1 MTDQP
6 YSITA
11 GIADSDFVRG
21 DVPMTKQEVRIL
33 SLSKLQL
40 AHGDRVLDIGAGTGS
55 VSVEMARL
63 LPQSP
68 VFAVE
73 HKAKAVALIQQNMA
87 KFDTPNI
94 QIIHGSAPHALAPLT
109 NINKVFIGGSGGN
122 LREILHWVAGQTAS
136 GTRLVMNAVT
146 LDTLVTARECL
157 VSPAFDKPEIIQV
170 AVNRI
175 EKIGHSDMFRPES
188 PVFII
193 TTTRLQ
199 ASCNSALITQTL
211 NPKL

>member
-1 MTDQP
+1 MSNP
-6 YSITA
+6 SFCITA
-11 GIADSDFVRG
+11 GIPDSEFIRG
-21 DVPMTKQEVRIL
+21 DVPMTKQEVRVL

-55 VSVEMARL
+55 VSVEIARL

-73 HKAKAVALIQQNMA
+73 HKAKAVELIQQNAA
-87 KFDTPNI
+87 KFCTPNI
-94 QIIHGSAPHALAPLT
+94 QVILGNAPQALASLT

-122 LREILHWVAGQTAS
+122 LSEILDWIVSRHTVS
-136 GTRLVMNAVT
+136 GSRVVINAVT
-146 LDTLVTARECL
+146 LDTLVVARRCL
-157 VSPAFDKPEIIQV
+157 VSPAFDTPEIIQV

-175 EKIGHSDMFRPES
+175 EKIGNSDMFRPES

-193 TTTRLQ
+193 TTTRL
-199 ASCNSALITQTL
+199 
-211 NPKL
+211 